1 MQHNNKSELFK
12 KALGK
17 VILDIINN
25 TGKSISTFARE
36 YDFDR
41 GNLSKITR
49 GQLGCRIETVWKIAE
64 AGNVDFIELSKRL
77 KNKLGNDFS
86 FIDE

>member
-1 MQHNNKSELFK
+1 MQQHDKSEQFK
-12 KALGK
+12 KALGE
-17 VILDIINN
+17 VILEVINS

-49 GQLGCRIETVWKIAE
+49 GKLGCRIETVWKIAE
-64 AGNVDFIELSKRL
+64 AGNIDLIEFSKKL
-77 KNKLGNDFS
+77 KRKLGNDFS
-86 FIDE
+86 LIDE

>member
-1 MQHNNKSELFK
+1 MRHNKSELFN
-12 KALGK
+12 KALGE
-17 VILDIINN
+17 VIQEIVSS

-49 GQLGCRIETVWKIAE
+49 GKLGCRIETVWKIAE
-64 AGNVDFIELSKRL
+64 AGNIDFTEFSKRL
-77 KNKLGNDFS
+77 KNKLGNNFS
-86 FIDE
+86 LIDE